1 LLNYYLFIIINFLK
15 KCEEIDNEKKLI
27 YFTILILF
35 FLISSCSKNKSKKL
49 FEYKQRN
56 LDKIKSFES
65 ESQILSLSKEI
76 IIDEKID
83 PEKRFWGL
91 KYDQKHII
99 ILKYY
104 NGAVHGELYD
114 NNGNYLDNIG
124 RIGKGPGE
132 YISISSAGFLP
143 EKKIFVYDT
152 ARNII
157 FFYKIKNKQV
167 EFLYQNN
174 LGKFYQGAIDEV
186 FFKNEKYYFM
196 AFYGPKNT
204 YKCYILEEDFN
215 NLNILNKFHKRKNIS
230 SASKVIYTVND
241 RKMFFMG
248 ASKVNN
254 QKTDIEYY
262 DSYLYIYNLKGDFL
276 NKIDIGWKNINCINV
291 IKNFILVTEDGLIKI
306 FDLNGNLVHKIKS
319 IDKKNYYTVPN
330 RDGNTKIYVNKIDR
344 GQYKIFFY
352 NYKLGF

>member
-1 LLNYYLFIIINFLK
+1 MKKYLPIYIFIILFLLFI
-15 KCEEIDNEKKLI
+15 
-27 YFTILILF
+27 
-35 FLISSCSKNKSKKL
+35 SCSKNKSKEL
-49 FEYKQRN
+49 VDYKKEN
-56 LDKIKSFES
+56 LDMIKSFKS
-65 ESQILSLSKEI
+65 ESQILSLYKEI

-91 KYDQKHII
+91 KYNQKHII

-132 YISISSAGFLP
+132 YISISSTGFLP

-157 FFYKIKNKQV
+157 FFYKINNKQV

-186 FFKNEKYYFM
+186 FFKNGKYYFM
-196 AFYGPKNT
+196 AFYGPKNA

-215 NLNILNKFHKRKNIS
+215 NFNILNKFHRRKKIS
-230 SASKVIYTVND
+230 SASKVIYAVND
-241 RKMFFMG
+241 KKILFMG

-254 QKTDIEYY
+254 KKTDIEYY
-262 DSYLYIYNLKGDFL
+262 DSYLYIYNLKGDFI
-276 NKIDIGWKNINCINV
+276 NKIDIGWKNINCIDV
-291 IKNFILVTEDGLIKI
+291 VKNFVLVTEDGLIKI
-306 FDLNGNLVHKIKS
+306 FDLNGNLIHKIKS
-319 IDKKNYYTVPN
+319 MNKKNYYTIPN
-330 RDGNTKIYVNKIDR
+330 TGENTKIYVNKIDK
-344 GQYKIFFY
+344 GQYKILFY